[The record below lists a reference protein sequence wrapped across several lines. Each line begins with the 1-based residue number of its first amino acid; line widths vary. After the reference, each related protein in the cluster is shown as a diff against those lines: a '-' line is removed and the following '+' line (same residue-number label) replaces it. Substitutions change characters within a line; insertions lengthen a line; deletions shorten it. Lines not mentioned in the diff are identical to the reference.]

1 MATGNTPQ
9 AAINDIKSSRDSIA
23 QAIRN
28 KGVAVDTTAK
38 LADLPAKVAAIATA
52 NLQSNKTV
60 TPSESKQTVT
70 PDSGYNGL
78 SQVTVNA
85 VSSTYVGSGV
95 AKKSSSDLTVSGA
108 TVTAPAGYYAS
119 PASQSVA
126 TGSISGGVD
135 VISQNLTASASSDK
149 LTLTASSTAPSS
161 DYIAV
166 TAGGSVTLAP
176 YAYCSTAGYVSKGVV
191 GAGECDESLT
201 NTTKYYK
208 ISKVDR
214 ADTYLTS
221 AKSNNTL
228 VFTAENNQAA
238 GYGDGGKRTATKT
251 VSLSTNGATVTASD
265 DTNSIST
272 TIASGSCT
280 VSGGGLSVTN
290 NYSGTPTVDITLD
303 AQTTSGATITDTKPS
318 SGYYLTL
325 GASSSALSGTTKV
338 TRANITDT
346 HSAGY
351 ISAKSATTVIS
362 STTAS
367 PTVTVNKGTKTEYV
381 TLPTGGCTVAG
392 GGLSVTNNYSGTPTV
407 DITLDGQTTSGVE
420 ITDTKPSSGYYLTL
434 GASSSALSGTTKVTR
449 ANITDTHT
457 AGYIPAKSATTVISS
472 TTASPTVTVNKGT
485 KTEYV
490 TIPTATF
497 STSGKTVKSST
508 AGYVPANT
516 DVGTVSNATISLSG
530 TATAG
535 KASGVIT
542 NMDKMNTISSA
553 TGTAGVDYFRV
564 SATATGTAGSCTPSM
579 SVTSAGYVS
588 SNSTGS
594 AVSVSVTGDTTGQ
607 KLYIPRAK
615 FEVSGQ
621 SIKTTSSGGGYIPS
635 GVTVGTVPGASV
647 PTTTITIDT
656 ENVFSY
662 GYGVDV
668 YYTVFENSQIS
679 NYHTYV
685 DAFEFRQLSSI
696 VVGSTITFV
705 GDFWLDDY
713 SLILKE
719 DTTQNYQYSYVC
731 NVPNSA
737 YYMFWE

>member
-38 LADLPAKVAAIATA
+38 LADLPAKVAAIPTAT
-52 NLQSNKTV
+52 LQSNKTV

-95 AKKSSSDLTVSGA
+95 AKKSSSDLTASGA
-108 TVTAPAGYYAS
+108 TITAPAGYYAS
-119 PASQSVA
+119 AASKSVPNATVSLSGTTTAGKASGVITNMDNMNTISSA
-126 TGSISGGVD
+126 TG
-135 VISQNLTASASSDK
+135 
-149 LTLTASSTAPSS
+149 
-161 DYIAV
+161 
-166 TAGGSVTLAP
+166 TAGADYFRVAATATGTAGSCTPSMSVT
-176 YAYCSTAGYVSKGVV
+176 SAGYVSSNTTGSAVSVSVTGDTTGKKLYIPKAQFEVSGKSVKVTSTGGGYIKDGTVV
-191 GAGECDESLT
+191 GTVSDSYIIPSG
-201 NTTKYYK
+201 
-208 ISKVDR
+208 
-214 ADTYLTS
+214 
-221 AKSNNTL
+221 
-228 VFTAENNQAA
+228 
-238 GYGDGGKRTATKT
+238 TKT
-251 VSLSTNGATVTASD
+251 ISSSGTHDVTAYASA
-265 DTNSIST
+265 SV
-272 TIASGSCT
+272 ASGSCT

-303 AQTTSGATITDTKPS
+303 GQTTSGATITDTKPS

-325 GASSSALSGTTKV
+325 SASSSALSGTTKV

-346 HSAGY
+346 HIAGY

-407 DITLDGQTTSGVE
+407 DITLDGQTTSGVA

-516 DVGTVSNATISLSG
+516 NVGTVSDSYIIPSGTKTISSSG
-530 TATAG
+530 THNVTSYASASVAAG
-535 KASGVIT
+535 SVSSPSITVNSSGVI
-542 NMDKMNTISSA
+542 SASA
-553 TGTAGVDYFRV
+553 TKTAGYITAGTASNTKNAKDLDANLVASNIKKNIKILGV
-564 SATATGTAGSCTPSM
+564 
-579 SVTSAGYVS
+579 
-588 SNSTGS
+588 TGS
-594 AVSVSVTGDTTGQ
+594 YEG
-607 KLYIPRAK
+607 
-615 FEVSGQ
+615 
-621 SIKTTSSGGGYIPS
+621 
-635 GVTVGTVPGASV
+635 GASV
-647 PTTTITIDT
+647 GTCTVKLGIGTMDWYANNNVRVFYTSYSSGAFNTNVVQTNASTTSTITLSNVVCGSAISVWTQVYAYISPSTYTKYTDEYNHCFMCPNSPGQTITIDLL
-656 ENVFSY
+656 
-662 GYGVDV
+662 
-668 YYTVFENSQIS
+668 ENS
-679 NYHTYV
+679 
-685 DAFEFRQLSSI
+685 
-696 VVGSTITFV
+696 
-705 GDFWLDDY
+705 
-713 SLILKE
+713 
-719 DTTQNYQYSYVC
+719 
-731 NVPNSA
+731 
-737 YYMFWE
+737 